1 MHELLLLRHAKSRWD
16 EPRTGDHD
24 RDLTPRGERAA
35 AVMGRFLRKNG
46 LVPDLVLCSSAC
58 RARRTWQ
65 LAVETLRQDPPLKEL
80 RSLYLATPGRLLE
93 IVRRQDPAV
102 RRLLLV
108 GHNPGMA
115 SLALRL
121 TGEGE
126 ADELARMEEKF
137 PTAALARLTFAGDG
151 WREAGPGRF
160 RLDRFVRPRDLD

>member
-16 EPRTGDHD
+16 EPEAGDHD
-24 RDLTPRGERAA
+24 RDLTSRGERAA
-35 AVMGRFLRKNG
+35 AAIGKFLRKSD
-46 LVPDLVLCSSAC
+46 LVPDLVLCSSAR

-65 LAVETLRQDPPLKEL
+65 LVAEALRHDPPLKEL

-93 IVRRQDPAV
+93 IVRRQNPAV

-115 SLALRL
+115 SLASRL
-121 TGEGE
+121 AGEGE

-137 PTAALARLTFAGDG
+137 PTAALARLTFTGDG
-151 WREAGPGRF
+151 WREAGQGRF